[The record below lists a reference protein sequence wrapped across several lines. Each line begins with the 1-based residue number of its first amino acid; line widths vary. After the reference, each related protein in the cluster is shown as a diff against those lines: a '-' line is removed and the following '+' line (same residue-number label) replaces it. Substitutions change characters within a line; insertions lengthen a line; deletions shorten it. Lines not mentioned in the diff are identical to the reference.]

1 MAKIYIED
9 NLCFEAQGKTS
20 LLEELE
26 AQDLDVNYSCRSG
39 FCGACKATVIKG
51 DVENTESSMYKLA
64 KDEILTC
71 CAKAIGDVELSFKEK
86 VNIFQSAYAL
96 NI

>member
-1 MAKIYIED
+1 MAKIHIED
-9 NLCFEAQGKTS
+9 KHCFEAQGDIS

-26 AQDLDVNYSCRSG
+26 AQNLDVNYSCRSG
-39 FCGACKATVIKG
+39 FCGACKATVVKG
-51 DVENTESSMYKLA
+51 DVEHLESSMCKLA

-71 CAKAIGDVELSFKEK
+71 CSKAMGDIELSFKEK

>member
-1 MAKIYIED
+1 MSKIHVED
-9 NLCFEAQGKTS
+9 AHCFEAQGDIS

-26 AQDLDVNYSCRSG
+26 AQNLDVNYSCRSG

-51 DVENTESSMYKLA
+51 DVENIESSMYILG
-64 KDEILTC
+64 KDEVLTC
-71 CAKAIGDVELSFKEK
+71 CSKAVGDVELSFKER
-86 VNIFQSAYAL
+86 VNIFQSAYSL

>member
-1 MAKIYIED
+1 MKISIVKEHGHR
-9 NLCFEAQGKTS
+9 QHSKVKG
-20 LLEELE
+20 EEVE
-26 AQDLDVNYSCRSG
+26 EE
-39 FCGACKATVIKG
+39 G
-51 DVENTESSMYKLA
+51 DVEHIEASMYKLA

-71 CAKAIGDVELSFKEK
+71 CSKAIGDIELSFKEK